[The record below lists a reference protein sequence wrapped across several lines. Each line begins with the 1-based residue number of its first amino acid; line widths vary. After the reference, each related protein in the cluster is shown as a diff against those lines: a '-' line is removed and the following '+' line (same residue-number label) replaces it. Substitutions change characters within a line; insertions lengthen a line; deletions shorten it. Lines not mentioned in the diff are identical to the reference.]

1 MKDKISTTRKIK
13 FKLWFHLSPFLE
25 QEFLEN
31 LDIYIY
37 PYVEIKRKL
46 YKTTNSL
53 SFGRIRFRN
62 SLEVSGTLDK
72 GCYSIIS
79 KKIFSNQLF
88 KKIVP

>member
-1 MKDKISTTRKIK
+1 MVIKDKISTTRKIK
-13 FKLWFHLSPFLE
+13 FKLWFHLSPFLK

-31 LDIYIY
+31 LDVYIY
-37 PYVEIKRKL
+37 PDVEIKRKL

-72 GCYSIIS
+72 GHYSIIS
-79 KKIFSNQLF
+79 KKF
-88 KKIVP
+88 